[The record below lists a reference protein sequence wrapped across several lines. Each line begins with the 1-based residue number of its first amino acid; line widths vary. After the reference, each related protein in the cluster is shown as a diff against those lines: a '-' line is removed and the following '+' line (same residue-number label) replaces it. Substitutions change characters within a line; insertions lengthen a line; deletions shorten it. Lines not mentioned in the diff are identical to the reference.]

1 MEILQRPIIFN
12 IKTRNNRMK
21 TKLLKLLRKKAKN
34 RTWLEYSK
42 GFYYAHEKSEYSN
55 SCSWGNVKLE
65 TALRELGDYRKDL
78 ILNWVKDLKEKK
90 INKEIRDL

>member
-1 MEILQRPIIFN
+1 
-12 IKTRNNRMK
+12 MK
-21 TKLLKLLRKKAKN
+21 TKLLKRLRKKAKN

-42 GFYYAHEKSEYSN
+42 ELYFAHKKGEYNN
-55 SCSWGNVKLE
+55 SCSWGDEKLE
-65 TALRELGDYRKDL
+65 TALRELADYRRDL